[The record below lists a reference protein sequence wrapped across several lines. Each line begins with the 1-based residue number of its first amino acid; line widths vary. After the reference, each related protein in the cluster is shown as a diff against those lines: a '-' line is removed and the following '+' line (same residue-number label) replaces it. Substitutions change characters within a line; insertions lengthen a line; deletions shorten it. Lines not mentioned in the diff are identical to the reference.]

1 MQIVLVSLTL
11 LLVVALS
18 GVVLR
23 LLPVKLPLPL
33 VQIALGAMLAMP
45 PLSLH
50 VRFDHEV
57 FFLLFIPPLL
67 FADGWRIPKREFF
80 LLRTPI
86 LTLALGL
93 VFGTVAGLG
102 YFVHWMIPTVPLAV
116 AFALASVLSPTDA
129 VAVSSITGG
138 ASLPSRLLHLLE
150 GEALMND
157 ASGLVSLQFS
167 VAAALTGAFSLRDAS
182 IKFVLVAVGG
192 LAVGFA
198 TTWLFSRVRRR
209 LVRWSGDIDPPSQV
223 ALLLLLPFAAYLLA
237 EDLLHVS
244 GILAAVA
251 AGMTIK
257 YTDILKGGQAALRI
271 QNNTVWNML
280 QFVFNGII
288 FLLLGL
294 QLPEI
299 VGQAP
304 EVLNEAGG
312 GSLWM
317 LLGYVLAISVLLVLM
332 RFVWIWCSLRVA
344 RLIARLRGRK
354 TEPASTRMIWVTAL
368 AGVRGAISLAGVL
381 SLPVVMMDGS
391 PFPTRGLMIFLATGV
406 ILCTLLIGSIGL
418 PKLLK
423 NIELP
428 EDPHAREE
436 HFGRSRASAAA
447 IKAVERWLAERPQ
460 SQGELYDAVASRV
473 GSRVVSDYQ
482 QRIAAMAEED
492 DDASDVGEARLEVAL
507 ERELRMTALRAE
519 REEVAR
525 LNRAHMINDTTLRML
540 AREIDTDEAAVDSLQ
555 AKGGH

>member
-1 MQIVLVSLTL
+1 MQIVFVSLTL

-23 LLPVKLPLPL
+23 LLPFRLPLPL
-33 VQIALGAMLAMP
+33 VQIALGAILALP
-45 PLSLH
+45 PVSLH
-50 VRFDHEV
+50 IRFDHEV

-102 YFVHWMIPTVPLAV
+102 YFVHWMIPMVPLAV

-138 ASLPSRLLHLLE
+138 ASLPSRLLHILE

-167 VAAALTGAFSLRDAS
+167 VAAALTGVFSLRDAS

-192 LAVGFA
+192 LVVGFV
-198 TTWLFSRVRRR
+198 TTWLFSRLRRR

-257 YTDILKGGQAALRI
+257 YTDILKGSQAALRI

-294 QLPEI
+294 QLPDI

-304 EVLNEAGG
+304 AVLAEAGAH
-312 GSLWM
+312 SLWW
-317 LLGYVLAISVLLVLM
+317 LGGYVLAISLLLVLM
-332 RFVWIWCSLRVA
+332 RFVWVWCSLRVA
-344 RLIARLRGRK
+344 RWIARLRGRPA
-354 TEPASTRMIWVTAL
+354 EPVSTRMIWVTAL

-381 SLPVVMMDGS
+381 SLPVVMDDGS
-391 PFPTRGLMIFLATGV
+391 PFPARGLMIFLATGV
-406 ILCTLLIGSIGL
+406 ILCTLLLGSIGL
-418 PKLLK
+418 PRLLR
-423 NIELP
+423 NVELP

-436 HFGRSRASAAA
+436 HLGRSRASSAA
-447 IKAVERWLAERPQ
+447 IRAIERWLAERPS
-460 SQGELYDAVASRV
+460 SQGELYASVASRV
-473 GSRVVSDYQ
+473 GSRVINDYQ
-482 QRIAAMAEED
+482 QRIAAMAEDED
-492 DDASDVGEARLEVAL
+492 DAGDAAIARLEVAL
-507 ERELRMTALRAE
+507 ERELRVTALRAE
-519 REEVAR
+519 REEIVR
-525 LNRAHMINDTTLRML
+525 LNRAHMINDTTLRVL
-540 AREIDTDEAAVDSLQ
+540 VREIDGDEAAVDSLHVQ
-555 AKGGH
+555 GGH